1 MLARKLTT
9 HGSMTKSNATIS
21 DLNHQLLVA
30 MPNLKD
36 EMFEQSV
43 VLIFENDEAGTMGF
57 VTNKNL
63 PITVGDILRQLEIKQ
78 SDLKANK
85 VTLLQGGPVS
95 KEQLYILRYHAR
107 RKVRFDLI
115 QPQDS
120 LDSFGEGKGLDTIL
134 PFLGYAGW
142 GAGQLEKEILKN
154 DWLVCPATPEI
165 LFKTPPEKRWLACL
179 KTLGIDL
186 ENLRG
191 NIGHA

>member
-1 MLARKLTT
+1 MP
-9 HGSMTKSNATIS
+9 KSNATIS

-36 EMFEQSV
+36 ELFEQSV

-57 VTNKNL
+57 VANKNL

-78 SDLKANK
+78 SSQKANN

-95 KEQLYILRYHAR
+95 KEQLYILKYYAR
-107 RKVRFDLI
+107 RKVKFDLI

-120 LDSFGEGKGLDTIL
+120 LDSFGEGEGLDKIL

-165 LFKTPPEKRWLACL
+165 LFKTPPEERWLACL
-179 KTLGIDL
+179 KTLGVDP